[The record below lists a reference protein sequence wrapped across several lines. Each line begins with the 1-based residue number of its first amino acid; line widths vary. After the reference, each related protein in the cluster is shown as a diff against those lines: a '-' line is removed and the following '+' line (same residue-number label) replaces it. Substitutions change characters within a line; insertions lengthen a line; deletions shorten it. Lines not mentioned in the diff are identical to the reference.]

1 MTADEEYCSDCKSY
15 TPLVYDHKAG
25 DSICSECGLVLESR
39 SIEEEIPKL
48 RLYGD
53 KLEDDDDG
61 GGDHEDEDEHQ
72 EQVFS
77 VSDPFNPLLLT
88 SGADLTTLVTHP
100 SLYDNNN
107 SDMVKTC
114 KNQRGIKNSN
124 RAAKRKLKRDCDLVA
139 ALLTMEQMANNLGLA
154 RSIQNHAKELYK
166 KAEDRRVFRGR
177 RRHSRASMVAC
188 LYLVC
193 QEEGF
198 PMTLKEIQSVSGEAK
213 EKNKHINKAIG
224 VFKKHFQVGRNYDKT
239 QALDLGERLCT
250 DLGLGNH
257 VIKAV
262 REVLQK
268 ALELIERSRPSS
280 VMAATIYM
288 VDQLSSD
295 NMMHFR
301 DIKEVAKACRLKEYT
316 IKKAY
321 RDLHALAFVLI
332 PSWYANAE
340 DIKRLCNI

>member
-1 MTADEEYCSDCKSY
+1 MIADEEYCSDCKSY
-15 TPLVYDHKAG
+15 TPLVYDHNAG
-25 DSICSECGLVLESR
+25 DTICSECGLVLESR

-53 KLEDDDDG
+53 KHEDDDDG

-72 EQVFS
+72 EQGFS
-77 VSDPFNPLLLT
+77 VSDPFNTLLLT
-88 SGADLTTLVTHP
+88 SGAGLSTLVTHP

-107 SDMVKTC
+107 SDMVKTR

-124 RAAKRKLKRDCDLVA
+124 RDAKRKLKTDCDLVA

-154 RSIQNHAKELYK
+154 WSIKNHAKELYK
-166 KAEDRRVFRGR
+166 KAEDRRRDFQRTV
-177 RRHSRASMVAC
+177 
-188 LYLVC
+188 
-193 QEEGF
+193 
-198 PMTLKEIQSVSGEAK
+198 KEIQSVSGGAK
-213 EKNKHINKAIG
+213 EKNKHIYKAIG

-239 QALDLGERLCT
+239 QVLDIGERLCT
-250 DLGLGNH
+250 HLGLDNH

-268 ALELIERSRPSS
+268 ALEFIERSRPSS
-280 VMAATIYM
+280 VLAATIYM

-301 DIKEVAKACRLKEYT
+301 DIKEVAKACIVKEYT
-316 IKKAY
+316 VKKAY

-340 DIKRLCNI
+340 DIKRLCII